1 MICLHLSLSF
11 SCLCLSREMWKS
23 ICQHR
28 FFRFCQANI
37 PLSHLEILELPS
49 AIIDWFELSSSSAT
63 PNQWDAAA
71 DCFCLLLLLR
81 LMGSC
86 RTSQP
91 LCFVFFVQAVTLT
104 LYPSRCSCEW
114 GKNPCSLL
122 LCFSRSSHNNPG
134 GLYFFVSVMHYL
146 TIHLINLKICSTK
159 H

>member
-11 SCLCLSREMWKS
+11 SCLRLSREMWKS

-49 AIIDWFELSSSSAT
+49 AIIDWFELTSSSAT

-114 GKNPCSLL
+114 ATRTPVVCCSIFLDPL
-122 LCFSRSSHNNPG
+122 TTILVACIFWFQLC
-134 GLYFFVSVMHYL
+134 
-146 TIHLINLKICSTK
+146 TI
-159 H
+159 